1 MPTTSEVRPS
11 YLYSAESALKNY
23 YPKWL
28 DTLAADATLE
38 GSMLDGA
45 IQGAENVRS
54 VVATIRALYDR
65 QAHKFAGPSG
75 DGGFL
80 EEYVAEVRGE
90 PIGCVVLVAYNQ
102 AGESQHVVASYRPR
116 TAVQHFARLLGETF
130 AGTPIAK
137 HFTES
142 SDETP

>member
-1 MPTTSEVRPS
+1 MPIDNEIRPS
-11 YLYSAESALKNY
+11 YLYTAEPALKNY

-28 DTLAADATLE
+28 DHLAADVTLE

-45 IQGAENVRS
+45 VQGTESVRS
-54 VVATIRALYDR
+54 VVATIRALYGR

-90 PIGCVVLVAYNQ
+90 SIGCVVLVAYNE
-102 AGESQHVVASYRPR
+102 AGEAQRIVASYRPR
-116 TAVQHFARLLGETF
+116 TSLLHFARLLAEKF
-130 AGTPIAK
+130 AGTPISK
-137 HFTES
+137 HFA
-142 SDETP
+142 DPADATP